1 MSKLSK
7 FLSNLKKVRMNYS
20 SPGIYIEVIIW
31 FLVCFHCSVLRISPG
46 QGQNYQ
52 LLGGLLV
59 SVKSIEKVT
68 SPQEQVQKYCNWRK
82 EAFLRL

>member
-1 MSKLSK
+1 MVHI
-7 FLSNLKKVRMNYS
+7 KVF
-20 SPGIYIEVIIW
+20 IC
-31 FLVCFHCSVLRISPG
+31 FLVSFHCTVLRIKGG

-52 LLGGLLV
+52 TFGALLV

-68 SPQEQVQKYCNWRK
+68 STQEQVQKYCNWRK